1 MAGSNESPTAMR
13 AAASGPQAGNGVPSK
28 READASANKNA
39 YNAGIMEKTG
49 AEFAKEFFDERNQV
63 VHESNTV
70 VLVLMKSDEIDAIVE
85 EIILGP
91 GKAANPSITVE
102 DRTGFWWIKA
112 DGRVDVDTEAA
123 AELLGKPYSVYD
135 FLVNVSST
143 IGRAYTY
150 GNTFTITSE
159 LMGLDRKLADI

>member
-1 MAGSNESPTAMR
+1 MT
-13 AAASGPQAGNGVPSK
+13 AAATG
-28 READASANKNA
+28 KNA
-39 YNAGIMEKTG
+39 YNAGIMQKSGTD
-49 AEFAKEFFDERNQV
+49 FAKEFFDEKNQV

-91 GKAANPSITVE
+91 GKKENPTITVE

-112 DGRVDVDTEAA
+112 DGKIEVDTEAA
-123 AELLGKPYSVYD
+123 SELLGKTYSIYD

-143 IGRAYTY
+143 IGRAYTL

-159 LMGLDRKLADI
+159 LMGLDRKLTDI

>member
-1 MAGSNESPTAMR
+1 MSSHGNPSAMR
-13 AAASGPQAGNGVPSK
+13 AAARGPDAGAGALSIK
-28 READASANKNA
+28 DADTSANKNA
-39 YNAGIMEKTG
+39 YNAGIMKKTG
-49 AEFAKEFFDERNQV
+49 AEFAKEFFDEKNQV

-85 EIILGP
+85 EMILGP
-91 GKAANPSITVE
+91 GKQANPSITVE

-112 DGRVDVDTEAA
+112 DGRIDVDTEAA
-123 AELLGKPYSVYD
+123 SELLGKTYSVYD

-150 GNTFTITSE
+150 GSTFTITSE
-159 LMGLDRKLADI
+159 LMGLDRKLADV